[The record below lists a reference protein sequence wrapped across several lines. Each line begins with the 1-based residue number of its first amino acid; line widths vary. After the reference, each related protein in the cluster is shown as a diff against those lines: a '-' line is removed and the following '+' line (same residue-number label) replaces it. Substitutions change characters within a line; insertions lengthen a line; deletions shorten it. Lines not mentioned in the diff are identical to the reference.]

1 MKKII
6 PSVILALATV
16 AMFAF
21 TIPDHSDRKVSV
33 STVYDNSDIAPAIT
47 EINHSASVVAKMHDI
62 ARDFKD
68 TQSLKHLELPVVE
81 RVDKSVDLLL
91 KLSEPDLKYAIE
103 TGLANDFIYN
113 SVFSNH
119 SNEQEPGV
127 ICGDWNPKT
136 GCRIC
141 VVWGWPVLN
150 CEECPYCPQ
159 DDI

>member
-6 PSVILALATV
+6 PSVILALITV

-21 TIPDHSDRKVSV
+21 TIPDHPDRKVSV
-33 STVYDNSDIAPAIT
+33 STVYDNSDIAPVVISA
-47 EINHSASVVAKMHDI
+47 NHSVSVVAEVHDI
-62 ARDFKD
+62 ARNLKD
-68 TQSLKHLELPVVE
+68 TQSAKNLELPVVRE
-81 RVDKSVDLLL
+81 VDKSVDLLL
-91 KLSEPDLKYAIE
+91 KLSESDLKYAIE
-103 TGLANDFIYN
+103 TGLAKDFIYN
-113 SVFSNH
+113 SVFRNY